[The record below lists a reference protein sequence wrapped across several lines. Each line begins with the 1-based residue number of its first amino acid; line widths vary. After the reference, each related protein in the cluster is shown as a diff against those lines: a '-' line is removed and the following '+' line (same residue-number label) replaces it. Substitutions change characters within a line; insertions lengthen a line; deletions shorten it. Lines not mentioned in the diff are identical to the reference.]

1 MNPRT
6 NAEMASRIVDRL
18 LILEQRRVA
27 GKPVCRNR
35 GRVDFDAWLLE
46 LDQPSRARLDRF
58 LEFAANAIA
67 LGEGSAN
74 PVP

>member
-6 NAEMASRIVDRL
+6 NAETASRIVDRFL
-18 LILEQRRVA
+18 MIEQRRVA
-27 GKPVCRNR
+27 SKPVGTHRR
-35 GRVDFDAWLLE
+35 RVDFDEWMLK
-46 LDQPSRARLDRF
+46 LDEPSRARLDRF

-67 LGEGSAN
+67 LGEGSPN